1 MATDER
7 RPSTTET
14 ASSTST
20 KKSGLILP
28 PRRDNHQEDALFDAH
43 LRPTVEMDRALAGD
57 EFWANT
63 ARSAIVA
70 LAETHESFTADEL
83 HAAGVPEPTN
93 RNLIGAAF
101 AAAAKAGLIEHQGY
115 RRSRR
120 PSRNGSV
127 VSVWRRKR

>member
-1 MATDER
+1 MNER
-7 RPSTTET
+7 RPSATET

-20 KKSGLILP
+20 KKSGYIFP
-28 PRRDNHQEDALFDAH
+28 PRADDVEDGALFDAH

-63 ARSAIVA
+63 ARSAIIA

-83 HAAGVPEPTN
+83 HAAGVPMPTN
-93 RNLIGAAF
+93 RNMIGAAF
-101 AAAAKAGLIEHQGY
+101 SAAARDDVIEHYGY
-115 RRSRR
+115 RKSRR
-120 PSRNGSV
+120 PERNGSV